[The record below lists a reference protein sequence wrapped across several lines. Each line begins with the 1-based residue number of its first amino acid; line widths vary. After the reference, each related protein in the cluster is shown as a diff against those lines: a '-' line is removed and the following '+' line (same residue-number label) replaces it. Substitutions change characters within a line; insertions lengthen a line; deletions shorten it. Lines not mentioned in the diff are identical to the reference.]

1 MTSKH
6 PDGGRSGRGA
16 SRLPSAAT
24 IVLAFLA
31 AACSDSTRADRPD
44 PANFHFPTAVVSDPS
59 GAWVFVVSTN
69 FDSLYSGGVVVPIEA
84 ATRTVV
90 SEGAVEVGS
99 FAGEFSVFAGAD
111 GRAVGGYLA
120 LRDEDAVLPLDLAW
134 TDAGMPRI
142 GCGKVVEDGFPRCG
156 KQAAL
161 TVTDLLRDAAPEEE
175 RDESPEARDP
185 FAVHVGAPLVF
196 SGPDGVVE
204 EPRPL
209 YVGSLRDG
217 AFLVFTL
224 QPDGT
229 PVFKRGLALSAGLH
243 SIVERPVSARERVVV
258 VSNRM
263 QPLLHVIRVFLHPDG
278 RVDAVIEEPV
288 GWTQLAATGD
298 YYRGM
303 ALSGAGPTL
312 YVAFRSPAALAVL
325 DFGPDGR
332 PVPRGL
338 VGLSGKPGYVAVWAP
353 EERPQD
359 EAVYVTD
366 FGGDAVYVV
375 DPARMGVTD
384 RIVVGAGPY
393 GIAVAADTAFVAN
406 FEEGAV
412 SVIPLA
418 LDDPRRHQEV
428 ERLKSP

>member
-1 MTSKH
+1 M
-6 PDGGRSGRGA
+6 
-16 SRLPSAAT
+16 AA

-44 PANFHFPTAVVSDPS
+44 PATFHFPTAVVADPS
-59 GAWVFVVSTN
+59 GNWVFVVSTN

-99 FAGEFSVFAGAD
+99 FAGEFSVYPGSD
-111 GRAVGGYLA
+111 GRVAGGFLA

-134 TDAGMPRI
+134 TEAGLPRI
-142 GCGKVVEDGFPRCG
+142 GCGTAEDDAFPRCG
-156 KQAAL
+156 KDAL
-161 TVTDLLRDAAPEEE
+161 TVTELLRDAVVEEE
-175 RDESPEARDP
+175 RDEYPEARDP
-185 FAVHVGAPLVF
+185 FAMHVGAPVMYA
-196 SGPDGVVE
+196 GPDGVVE

-224 QPDGT
+224 AADGT
-229 PVFKRGLALSAGLH
+229 PEFKKGLALSAGLH
-243 SIVERPVSARERVVV
+243 SIVEWPVSARERVVV
-258 VSNRM
+258 ISNRM
-263 QPLLHVIRVFLHPDG
+263 QPLLHVVRVFLHPDG
-278 RVDAVIEEPV
+278 RVDAVIEEPIAF
-288 GWTQLAATGD
+288 TQLAATGD

-303 ALSGAGPTL
+303 ALSVAGPTL
-312 YVAFRSPAALAVL
+312 YVAFRSPASLAVL

-353 EERPQD
+353 EGRPQD
-359 EAVYVTD
+359 EAVYVSD

-375 DPARMGVTD
+375 DPVQMAVTD

-393 GIAVAADTAFVAN
+393 GLAVAADTVFVAN

-428 ERLKSP
+428 ERLK